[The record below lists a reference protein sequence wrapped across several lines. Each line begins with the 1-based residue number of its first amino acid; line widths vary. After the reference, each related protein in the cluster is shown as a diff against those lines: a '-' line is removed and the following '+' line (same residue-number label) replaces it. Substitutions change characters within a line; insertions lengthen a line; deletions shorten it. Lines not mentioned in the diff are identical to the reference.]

1 MYEENQLL
9 KQKFADL
16 NLERQ
21 ASEDIVQ
28 KTIKPNSRRNLARY
42 VMQEYRLSE
51 RQACGMLK
59 LSRLSISG
67 KKEQG
72 REDRKGFTR
81 TGSEKA
87 SMGIQENS

>member
-1 MYEENQLL
+1 LYEENQLL

-51 RQACGMLK
+51 RQAMWNVEIEPI
-59 LSRLSISG
+59 RVPVSG
-67 KKEQG
+67 EKE
-72 REDRKGFTR
+72 
-81 TGSEKA
+81 
-87 SMGIQENS
+87 